1 MANQYLSG
9 SNDTWKNKAG
19 YHRHSVAETTM
30 IPNQNPL
37 GGHLS
42 LRDYDAQAGEA
53 MAMVK
58 ALNRMTLLGMQDS
71 VRIA

>member
-1 MANQYLSG
+1 MYRIKTLLS
-9 SNDTWKNKAG
+9 
-19 YHRHSVAETTM
+19 
-30 IPNQNPL
+30 
-37 GGHLS
+37 GHLS

-58 ALNRMTLLGMQDS
+58 ALNWMTLLGTPHI